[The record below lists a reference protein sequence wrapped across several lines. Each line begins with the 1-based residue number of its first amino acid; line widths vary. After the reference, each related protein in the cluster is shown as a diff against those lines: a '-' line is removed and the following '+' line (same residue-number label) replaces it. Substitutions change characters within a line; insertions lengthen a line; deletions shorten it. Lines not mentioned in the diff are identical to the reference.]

1 MPVSKCIFHSTHL
14 VRLRYK
20 FIAVRCSFLSLR
32 RLHGLLADALLDDTY
47 IIRNSR

>member
-1 MPVSKCIFHSTHL
+1 MPVSKCIFHSNHL

-32 RLHGLLADALLDDTY
+32 RLHGLRSA
-47 IIRNSR
+47 RWRFVRR